1 MKNDVAVN
9 LRVVYCNH
17 ETANLDVRER
27 LAFSS
32 EEQFGC
38 AYRQLQESFPGVE
51 VVIVSTCNRIEI
63 YFATQQR
70 GNLPGQDDVARFM
83 AEFHDVPLDDF
94 INEIRHETEREAVQH
109 LFRVAC
115 SLDSMVLGEAQI
127 VSQIKSAY
135 QRAAEFD
142 TVGPLTHHLFQSA
155 MSIAGK
161 VRTETR
167 LSEGRI
173 SIASVAVG
181 EFGKSIFER
190 FDNKSVLILGAGEMA
205 EETLRYLKEEGV
217 KEITVANRNFER
229 GEQLASKWGGR
240 PIRFDQWESHLS
252 TTDVI
257 VSTTGATEPIISV
270 DRFCELRRQCPVQ
283 RTLFI
288 LDLGAPRDFSPEIAA
303 VDDNVFLYD
312 IDDLEQTCQ
321 RNRQARKKEMLKANN
336 LVRLASDQFMHE
348 FYHRETSPIVK
359 ELRETWHEIGRS
371 ELNRLFKKLDHVSD
385 QDKQQIEQ
393 TINRIVN
400 KLLHP
405 PLETIKHQSKQGT
418 PHSSLKTVKEL
429 FRLGDHFSE

>member
-1 MKNDVAVN
+1 MN

-32 EEQFGC
+32 EERFAC
-38 AYRQLQESFPGVE
+38 AYEQLQKMFPGVE
-51 VVIVSTCNRIEI
+51 SVIVSTCNRIEI
-63 YFATQQR
+63 YFGTEQR
-70 GNLPGQDDVARFM
+70 GHLPGQDEVARFIS
-83 AEFHDVPLDDF
+83 EFHDVPLDDF
-94 INEIRHETEREAVQH
+94 INEIRHETELEAVHH

-135 QRAAEFD
+135 QRAAD
-142 TVGPLTHHLFQSA
+142 CDAVGPLTHHLFQSA
-155 MSIAGK
+155 MSIAGR
-161 VRTETR
+161 VRTETK

-205 EETLRYLKEEGV
+205 EETLRYLKDEGV
-217 KEITVANRNFER
+217 QKITVANRNFER
-229 GEQLASKWGGR
+229 GEQLASKWGGN
-240 PIRFDQWESHLS
+240 PIHFDQWESHLS
-252 TTDVI
+252 QSDVI
-257 VSTTGATEPIISV
+257 VSTTGATQPIISV
-270 DRFCELRRQCPVQ
+270 KRFCELRKQCPVQ
-283 RTLFI
+283 RTVFI
-288 LDLGAPRDFSPEIAA
+288 LDLGAPRDFAPEIAT

-321 RNRQARKKEMLKANN
+321 RNRQARKKEMLKANK
-336 LVRLASDQFMHE
+336 LVRVATDQFMHE
-348 FYHRETSPIVK
+348 FYHRETSPVIQ

-371 ELNRLFKKLDHVSD
+371 ELSRLFKKLDDVSE
-385 QDKQQIEQ
+385 QDKRQIEQ

-418 PHSSLKTVKEL
+418 PHSLLKTVKEL
-429 FRLGDHFSE
+429 FRLGENSRE